1 MKLPDSASSQGPSHE
16 CRSHRVVARESPND
30 GFRGSLG
37 CYRQHRVQPVCP
49 SVLQSLGDSPEVRG
63 ILAALKPKVEQCT
76 GVAAYLLNRPGVDL
90 PGWLLRKSIAM

>member
-1 MKLPDSASSQGPSHE
+1 M
-16 CRSHRVVARESPND
+16 
-30 GFRGSLG
+30 G